1 MRKIKAMKK
10 RSSAGFTLAETLMAI
25 LILMM
30 VSVIVA
36 NGVPAAR
43 NAYDKVVVGAN
54 AKVLL
59 STTISA
65 LRDELS
71 TALPPPGQDRIDVD
85 SVNKSITY
93 FSADDGATAKIYLA
107 DNIIMLQEYIDDNPI
122 PSTSGTAALLRNVEP
137 RALVAKKAAT
147 ADMFVRFSEVS
158 LSKSQTGGTDFD
170 TITFTGLEVCRA
182 SDSDKALASVDTL
195 TIRLIKPVTPET

>member
-1 MRKIKAMKK
+1 MKK

-71 TALPPPGQDRIDVD
+71 TARNITVGSD
-85 SVNKSITY
+85 NKSVTY
-93 FSADDGATAKIYLA
+93 FSADDGATAKIYL
-107 DNIIMLQEYIDDNPI
+107 DGNIIMLQEYIDDNPI

-195 TIRLIKPVTPET
+195 TIRLIQPMPTPET